1 MLSFFDPLQ
10 RDPQAYQGPL
20 RKGTGG
26 TGSEALY
33 QRAPQKPPPVHAD
46 SNFCAFALY
55 PTGIKLQDTEVR
67 ITGDT
72 PVGKLALSVALPS
85 VPVTRPRPL
94 VHRMAARALI
104 RDLEEDPSDS
114 HYLSDEATRLSL
126 AFSVLCRST
135 AFVAV
140 DSKNGKT

>member
-33 QRAPQKPPPVHAD
+33 QRAPQKPPPVHAN

-55 PTGIKLQDTEVR
+55 PPGILTEGLGEVK
-67 ITGDT
+67 ITGEIHG
-72 PVGKLALSVALPS
+72 GKLALGLPLPPKAIRTS
-85 VPVTRPRPL
+85 EPL
-94 VHRMAARALI
+94 VHRMAVRALI
-104 RDLEEDPSDS
+104 RDLENGDAMARDS
-114 HYLSDEATRLSL
+114 LKDDATQLSL
-126 AFSVLCRST
+126 CFNILCQST

-140 DSKNGKT
+140 D